1 MSLWCYVYI
10 AGYQVDV
17 IHVGQW
23 NNTPCKL
30 LEDWMHCKAEEEKR
44 TQWISLLDT
53 SCREQRL
60 LTLQQQKLLGP

>member
-30 LEDWMHCKAEEEKR
+30 HEDWMHCKAEEKR
-44 TQWISLLDT
+44 ASGSPCWILAAENRGS
-53 SCREQRL
+53 
-60 LTLQQQKLLGP
+60 